1 MKWLDRLRRAEAPP
15 TDPAEREALDA
26 LLTRARALPREA
38 QPERDLWLG
47 IRNRIEFETEGAR
60 RGPARGGWFG
70 ARISVPVWAA
80 SAAAALVVAVA
91 VGTGV
96 WLSAPPSL
104 DDPAAVRAL
113 ADSLRDRDGVSGVHR
128 DLLALLD
135 ERRAQLPPEV
145 VVAVERNLAEI
156 DRAITEI
163 HVAFEE
169 HPENPALQFLLAE
182 AYRREADMLAQLESW
197 TSPGAPE
204 VSS

>member
-1 MKWLDRLRRAEAPP
+1 MKWLDRWRRAEEPP
-15 TDPAEREALDA
+15 ADPAEREALDA
-26 LLTRARALPREA
+26 LLERARALPREA

-47 IRNRIEFETEGAR
+47 IRNRIELEQSATRASARPGLWGAKL
-60 RGPARGGWFG
+60 
-70 ARISVPVWAA
+70 SVPVWAA
-80 SAAAALVVAVA
+80 SAAAVLLVALT
-91 VGTGV
+91 VGTGL

-104 DDPAAVRAL
+104 DDPAAIQAL

-145 VVAVERNLAEI
+145 VAAVERNLAEI

-169 HPENPALQFLLAE
+169 HPDNPALQFLLAE

-197 TSPGAPE
+197 TSPRAPE